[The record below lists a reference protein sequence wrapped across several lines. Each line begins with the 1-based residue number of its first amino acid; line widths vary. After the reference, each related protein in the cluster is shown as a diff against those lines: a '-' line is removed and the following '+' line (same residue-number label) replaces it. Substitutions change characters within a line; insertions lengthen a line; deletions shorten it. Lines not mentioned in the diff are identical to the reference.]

1 MECLKVINLI
11 MVFHILQWNARSLVA
26 NGQEFKKVVADLEV
40 RPDVMCIQE
49 TWLRPH
55 LDFVISGY
63 SSVRCDRIG
72 TQGGGCITFIKDTL
86 AYRRIT
92 VPNEYECIVIEM
104 CSPRGNIKVVNFYN
118 PCKKLSKQTFHEI
131 SESVD
136 RREIWCGDFNAHNT
150 LWGSDYTDTNG
161 EVVEE
166 LIEERLLACLNDG
179 RGTRVN
185 VTRNSV
191 SCIDLTLVS
200 VNMSNLCEWNVKNDN
215 NIGSDHFPIL
225 CSMNFDMYV

>member
-72 TQGGGCITFIKDTL
+72 KQGGGCITFIKDTL
-86 AYRRIT
+86 AYRKIT
-92 VPNEYECIVIEM
+92 VPNKYECIVIEKRKYQ
-104 CSPRGNIKVVNFYN
+104 SSQF
-118 PCKKLSKQTFHEI
+118 L
-131 SESVD
+131 
-136 RREIWCGDFNAHNT
+136 
-150 LWGSDYTDTNG
+150 
-161 EVVEE
+161 
-166 LIEERLLACLNDG
+166 
-179 RGTRVN
+179 
-185 VTRNSV
+185 
-191 SCIDLTLVS
+191 
-200 VNMSNLCEWNVKNDN
+200 
-215 NIGSDHFPIL
+215 
-225 CSMNFDMYV
+225 